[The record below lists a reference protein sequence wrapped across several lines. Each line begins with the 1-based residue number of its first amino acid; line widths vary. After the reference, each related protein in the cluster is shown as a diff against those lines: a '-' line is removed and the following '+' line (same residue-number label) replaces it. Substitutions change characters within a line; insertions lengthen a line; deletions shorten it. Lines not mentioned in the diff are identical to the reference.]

1 MSAETS
7 SKKRI
12 CSIKCHECGHKYS
25 NLYNNG
31 LYHCGSCLEGGMI
44 TAYDPMEKKF
54 LYANLFKDKELLKKI
69 DNSHI
74 HGAIWMYEKLK
85 GN

>member
-1 MSAETS
+1 
-7 SKKRI
+7 
-12 CSIKCHECGHKYS
+12 
-25 NLYNNG
+25 
-31 LYHCGSCLEGGMI
+31 MI
-44 TAYDPMEKKF
+44 IAYDPMEKKF

-69 DNSHI
+69 DNSYI